1 MTNNKTMEEKKQN
14 PTNAT
19 VPGPIIIAPR
29 IESLDITIV
38 MGDQRSSY
46 MNFNGGEACV
56 EDPYGDGLGDEDF
69 GEGDYD
75 GEGTKDDGIPGAVD
89 EIDRS
94 GCPDCEFT
102 DCVDHPMNRERQ
114 MSVRESVRQPQ
125 GGQQPKSMQQPKNTQ
140 QSKNMQQPRDAQQPK
155 NTQQQVHG
163 IKQPPKI
170 IVTEGEAALEGMP
183 ELLKLIFRLLND
195 AGKNVEVKRYGQK
208 GEYEQKDMNER
219 KEDQSDE

>member
-56 EDPYGDGLGDEDF
+56 EDPYGDGLGEDESDEVDFDEDHP
-69 GEGDYD
+69 E
-75 GEGTKDDGIPGAVD
+75 EASIPTVMD

-94 GCPDCEFT
+94 GCRECEFT
-102 DCVDHPMNRERQ
+102 DCVEHPQSREAKMHSAQ
-114 MSVRESVRQPQ
+114 MRMKGNVQKPQSSQQPTDTRQPRDA
-125 GGQQPKSMQQPKNTQ
+125 
-140 QSKNMQQPRDAQQPK
+140 QQPRGAQQPK
-155 NTQQQVHG
+155 NTQQQAQG
-163 IKQPPKI
+163 IKQTPKI
-170 IVTEGEAALEGMP
+170 IVAEGEAALEGMP

-195 AGKNVEVKRYGQK
+195 AGKNVEVKR
-208 GEYEQKDMNER
+208 
-219 KEDQSDE
+219 

>member
-56 EDPYGDGLGDEDF
+56 EDPYGDGLGDDDFED
-69 GEGDYD
+69 EDYVGD
-75 GEGTKDDGIPGAVD
+75 GIKDDGAAKVMD

-94 GCPDCEFT
+94 GCPECEFT
-102 DCVDHPMNRERQ
+102 ECVEHPMNGETQTRMKGSEQ
-114 MSVRESVRQPQ
+114 KPQ
-125 GGQQPKSMQQPKNTQ
+125 GGQQPRDTRQPTDTRQ
-140 QSKNMQQPRDAQQPK
+140 PRDAQQPRGAQQPK
-155 NTQQQVHG
+155 NTQQQAQG
-163 IKQPPKI
+163 IKQTPKI
-170 IVTEGEAALEGMP
+170 IVAEGEAALEGMP